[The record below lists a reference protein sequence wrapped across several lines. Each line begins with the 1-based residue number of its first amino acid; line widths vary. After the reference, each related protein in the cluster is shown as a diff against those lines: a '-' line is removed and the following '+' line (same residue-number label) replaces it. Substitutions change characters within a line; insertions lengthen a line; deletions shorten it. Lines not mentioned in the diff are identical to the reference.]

1 MEAMKS
7 RAEQK
12 ARLMSIAEK
21 EIEKLL
27 DWQEKSDRPDLSGI
41 EAEVLGIRKRI
52 GEGMAREVIES
63 QAMRRPVPSPCCPGC
78 QKEMHYKG
86 MRAKEITSL
95 VGEVKLKRGY
105 FYCDH
110 CGSGLFPPR

>member
-1 MEAMKS
+1 MKS
-7 RAEQK
+7 RSERK
-12 ARLMSIAEK
+12 ARMMEIAEK

-27 DWQEKSDRPDLSGI
+27 DWQEKSERPDLGGI
-41 EAEVLGIRKRI
+41 EEEVLRIRKRI

-63 QAMRRPVPSPCCPGC
+63 QEARRPVPSPCCPEC

-86 MRAKEITSL
+86 MREKEITSL
-95 VGEVKLKRGY
+95 VGEVKLNRGY